1 MPGVRSCLVRYGV
14 MSHVGRFSA
23 SHVREILLERGQVVV
38 VQTDRGIE
46 LGEILIVVD
55 GPSDEATDRPTDRPL
70 TSPEHELTQANSSCV
85 LRVASPDDL
94 TRSLDAKET
103 RIHRLALCEQI
114 LRDSDWPWPLVD
126 VEPLLDARL
135 TVLHYLGPHHI
146 DVAPLR
152 ARFRVE
158 CDFDVIFEPVGDDT
172 AEERDSPGE
181 QLENPGVGG
190 CGTCDCSRDGG
201 CGRPAPTPNG
211 PKEQHKHAA
220 SGCSSESHSGCA
232 SCGISRMKAEWSQR
246 GLDTGHDD
254 DGR

>member
-1 MPGVRSCLVRYGV
+1 

-23 SHVREILLERGQVVV
+23 SPVRDTRLERGQVVV

-55 GPSDEATDRPTDRPL
+55 GSSDHATDWPTDRPS
-70 TSPEHELTQANSSCV
+70 TPREHELTQANSSCV

-94 TRSLDAKET
+94 ARSLCAKEM
-103 RIHRLALCEQI
+103 RIDRLAVCEQI
-114 LRDSDWPWPLVD
+114 LRDSDWPWPVVD
-126 VEPLLDARL
+126 VEPLLDARS

-172 AEERDSPGE
+172 GEERGSPVE
-181 QLENPGVGG
+181 QLENQGVGG
-190 CGTCDCSRDGG
+190 CGSCDCSRDGG
-201 CGRPAPTPNG
+201 CGRAVAASPNDAN
-211 PKEQHKHAA
+211 EHRKHAA
-220 SGCSSESHSGCA
+220 SACSSEPHAGCS
-232 SCGISRMKAEWSQR
+232 SCGISRMKAEWNQS
-246 GLDTGHDD
+246 GLTRRHDD
-254 DGR
+254 DDR